1 MSIMSTQQ
9 PYNAKDTSIST
20 LQFSELLFVEDTLQV
35 VLSKAN
41 GIIQQTCMSLLLSG
55 GKRIRPLLTLYSG
68 MCFAPLNPPLIQAA
82 VAAELIHMASLIH
95 DDVIDKSPTRRGTPT
110 VNSIYGDHA
119 AILTG
124 DYLFAEAFNILSK
137 HQLLSSMT
145 YLVDAIQAMCEG
157 EVNQADEQFSISISL
172 QHYFQRITQKT
183 GALLA
188 ACCQSG
194 AILAGAST
202 EELTQMREYGLNI
215 GYAYQITDD
224 ILDINGDADSL
235 GKPVGADLVN
245 GNITLPFL
253 YLMDTPIY
261 GGWLKEIISTRKVTR
276 QGIQSIREALISSG
290 CIDQAYATAT
300 QCIHKAK
307 DSLTKIPRSPYRTT
321 LVDLADSILL
331 RTT

>member
-1 MSIMSTQQ
+1 MSIQQ
-9 PYNAKDTSIST
+9 LYNTTDTSIPT
-20 LQFSELLFVEDTLQV
+20 LQFPELLFVEDKLQD
-35 VLSKAN
+35 LISKAD
-41 GIIQQTCMSLLLSG
+41 GLIQQTCVSLLQSG

-68 MCFAPLNPPLIQAA
+68 MCFAPLNPPMIQVA

-95 DDVIDKSPTRRGTPT
+95 DDVIDKSSTRRGKPT
-110 VNSIYGDHA
+110 VNSLYGDHA

-124 DYLFAEAFNILSK
+124 DYLFAEAFNILST

-145 YLVDAIQAMCEG
+145 YLVEAIQAMCEG
-157 EVNQADEQFSISISL
+157 EVNQANEQFSSSISL
-172 QHYFQRITQKT
+172 QHYFQRITKKT
-183 GALLA
+183 GKLLV

-194 AILAGAST
+194 AILAGASS

-224 ILDINGDADSL
+224 ILDISGDADSL
-235 GKPVGADLVN
+235 GKPVGEDLIN

-253 YLMDTPIY
+253 YLMDNPIY
-261 GGWLKEIISTRKVTR
+261 GNWLKEIIKTRKVTR
-276 QGIQSIREALISSG
+276 QSMQSIKEALVSSG

-300 QCIHKAK
+300 QCICNAK
-307 DSLTKIPRSPYRTT
+307 DSLDKIPRSPYRAT
-321 LVDLADSILL
+321 LVNLADSILL